1 MKDLEF
7 AKQNTVNKSGNNKE
21 RTLFRTHGDLNSD
34 GEDADEKV
42 VRS

>member
-7 AKQNTVNKSGNNKE
+7 TKQNTVNKAGNKE